1 MRITGIMFEKFC
13 KVLDFEAEDLD
24 LKIGDKVMAETDRG
38 LKVGTVVR
46 EPHTVDPA
54 VFRKAYSRVVR
65 KATEEDIEQ
74 DRRCQ
79 EKEKKVFQSCLEK
92 IREYQLPMKLV
103 TVECLQDGTKII
115 FYFSAAGRVDFR
127 ALVKDLAAQHK
138 TRIEMKQIGARNEA
152 KMQGGIGMCGR
163 EICCT
168 SFLQDFVPVTVKMA
182 KNQVMA
188 LDPSKIS
195 GVCGRLMCCFAYEH
209 GIYEELKKH
218 MPKVGKKVQTEL
230 GTGKVKKQN
239 ILEQLMTVELED
251 GNEVEVKADGEAPD
265 GIFRV
270 VKKIER

>member
-1 MRITGIMFEKFC
+1 
-13 KVLDFEAEDLD
+13 
-24 LKIGDKVMAETDRG
+24 
-38 LKVGTVVR
+38 
-46 EPHTVDPA
+46 
-54 VFRKAYSRVVR
+54 
-65 KATEEDIEQ
+65 
-74 DRRCQ
+74 
-79 EKEKKVFQSCLEK
+79 
-92 IREYQLPMKLV
+92 
-103 TVECLQDGTKII
+103 
-115 FYFSAAGRVDFR
+115 
-127 ALVKDLAAQHK
+127 
-138 TRIEMKQIGARNEA
+138 
-152 KMQGGIGMCGR
+152 MCGR

-270 VKKIER
+270 VKKIESTLGISNVHSVGTDWIRLSPEAERTALPRDGGQRLRIVSALPAHSGIPNRPEAGAAFNGGSDPVECSANIGVALAWKPCLP